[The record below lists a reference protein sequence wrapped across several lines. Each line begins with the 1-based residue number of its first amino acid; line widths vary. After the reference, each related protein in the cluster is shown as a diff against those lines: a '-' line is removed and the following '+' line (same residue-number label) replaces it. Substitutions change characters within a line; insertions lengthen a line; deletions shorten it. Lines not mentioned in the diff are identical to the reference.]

1 MIRRLAKVGVIP
13 ALAVVLMLTA
23 CAPTESY
30 QHRPLP
36 SRTLVHEEVT
46 EGMVSGFE
54 FSPTAE
60 EQPYTA
66 NIETDEGIVRIK
78 LDKSLSDT
86 LELRDKV
93 RFENGVLTE
102 VNGEDVP

>member
-1 MIRRLAKVGVIP
+1 MRINVVAT
-13 ALAVVLMLTA
+13 ATAVVLMLTA

-36 SRTLVHEEVT
+36 SRTPVYEEVT
-46 EGMVSGFE
+46 EGTVSGFE

-60 EQPYTA
+60 DRPYTVSV
-66 NIETDEGIVRIK
+66 ETDGGIVRIK

-86 LELRDKV
+86 LELRDQV
-93 RFENGVLTE
+93 RFEDGVLTE
-102 VNGEDVP
+102 VNGEDVDDRS